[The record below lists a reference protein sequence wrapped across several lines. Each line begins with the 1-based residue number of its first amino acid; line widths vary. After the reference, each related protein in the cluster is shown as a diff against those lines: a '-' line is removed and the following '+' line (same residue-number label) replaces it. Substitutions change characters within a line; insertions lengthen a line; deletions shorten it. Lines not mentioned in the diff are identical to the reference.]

1 MINVLSYIPLP
12 DLLQQLHAN
21 NRLRG
26 YISIVMVGVALL
38 LHGFTPGLWLGLAPI
53 GLLAL
58 SAWAF
63 DISYHALDLEQA
75 RRRVGL
81 MHLMLTQ
88 STIDLALLA
97 AATYVS
103 GGTLS
108 PLPILFI
115 VYMGSMAGVFPPRYL
130 RTLTVLVLGFELG
143 VMLAYANGW
152 LVPLPVRF
160 FFDLEVSPALAHSIA
175 YFYAAAILS
184 NAYSASVQSRYAY
197 QRWKH
202 THEQEVFLEKM
213 QEIARVSLLSA
224 ESGDAYA
231 FLATQVKEALG
242 ADCVYLTRV
251 DEETGDVFSLA
262 ASGENHYRYLAL
274 PPSARSERSFTAS
287 VTRLG
292 RPVIAEDTL
301 CSPYVSARIAVRF
314 PYRSVLALPLRS
326 FPQENFLGAML
337 VTFTAPHRY
346 FSPEFIERTRQ
357 TADLMALLISRARFQ
372 RETQH
377 RADLL
382 EKFAGQVTSLT
393 SDLQQTTLLPAI
405 VESARSLLGA
415 QRAALHLIDAST
427 RQMNCQYSIGL
438 SSDYI
443 EKMTSRFNQTAIARA
458 LESKGQ
464 VLIPDVRQDSRTSPI
479 QDLIAVEKFRAYG
492 VFSLQ
497 APDGQMGAL
506 SLYWDK
512 PHAISA
518 EEVSV
523 ARLFA
528 QRASGLLHHAQLYA
542 RVSEDALTD
551 VLTGLANRRA
561 LDLRLEEECLRP
573 DRTFSLLMMD
583 LDGFKSVNDRFGHA
597 IGDSVLQQV
606 AHILQSSIRA
616 SDVVFRFG
624 GDEFAVILLETDLAQ
639 ALIVAEKLNNSL
651 ASTSL
656 HLPNETQRFLTSCI
670 GVASFPADAR
680 EVKLLMEKADLRM
693 YRAKRKGGAAIIFSD
708 N

>member
-1 MINVLSYIPLP
+1 MINVFSYIPLP
-12 DLLQQLHAN
+12 DLLQQLRTN

-26 YISIVMVGVALL
+26 YFVLGMAGVAFW
-38 LHGFTPGLWLGLAPI
+38 LHGLGFHLLLGLAPVVF
-53 GLLAL
+53 LAL
-58 SAWAF
+58 DAVFF
-63 DISYHALDLEQA
+63 DFLYRALDLGQV
-75 RRRVGL
+75 RQRIGL
-81 MHLMLTQ
+81 IHLGLTQ
-88 STIDLALLA
+88 SVLDLVLLTA
-97 AATYVS
+97 GTYFT
-103 GGTLS
+103 GGALS
-108 PLPILFI
+108 PLPIFFI
-115 VYMGSMAGVFPPRYL
+115 IYLGSMVGIFPPRYL
-130 RTLTVLVLGFELG
+130 MGLTGLILTLELG
-143 VMLAYANGW
+143 VMFAYAAGW
-152 LVPLPVRF
+152 LVPLPLIVAINIQPDASLVRN
-160 FFDLEVSPALAHSIA
+160 IA
-175 YFYAAAILS
+175 FFYAAAILVNS
-184 NAYSASVQSRYAY
+184 FFTSLQSRYAY

-202 THEQEVFLEKM
+202 THEQGLFLEKM
-213 QEIARVSLLSA
+213 QEIARVSLLNA
-224 ESGDAYA
+224 ESGDTYA

-251 DEETGDVFSLA
+251 DEETGEVFSLA

-274 PPSARSERSFTAS
+274 PPSGRSERSFTAS
-287 VTRLG
+287 VIRLG
-292 RPVIAEDTL
+292 RPVIAEDAL

-314 PYRSVLALPLRS
+314 PYRSTLALPLRS
-326 FPQENFLGAML
+326 LPQESFLGAML
-337 VTFTAPHRY
+337 VTFTAPHHY
-346 FSPEFIERTRQ
+346 FSPEFIERARQ
-357 TADLMALLISRARFQ
+357 AADLMALLISRARFQ

-415 QRAALHLIDAST
+415 QRAALHLMDAST

-438 SSDYI
+438 SSEYI

-479 QDLIAVEKFRAYG
+479 QDLITLEKFRAYG

-497 APDGQMGAL
+497 APDGQIGAL

-518 EEVSV
+518 EEISV

-551 VLTGLANRRA
+551 VLTGLPNRRA
-561 LDLRLEEECLRP
+561 LDLRLNEECLRS
-573 DRTFSLLMMD
+573 DRAFSLLMMD
-583 LDGFKSVNDRFGHA
+583 LDGFKSVNDNFGHA

-606 AHILQSSIRA
+606 AHIFQSSIRS

-624 GDEFAVILLETDLAQ
+624 GDEFAVILLETDLSQ
-639 ALIVAEKLNNSL
+639 ALVVAEKLNNNLS
-651 ASTSL
+651 STSL

-670 GVASFPADAR
+670 GVANFPADAR
-680 EVKLLMEKADLRM
+680 EVKLLMEKADSRM